1 MFDDLLQCQNRNFK
15 NLSFKCVKY
24 WQAHAQ
30 QTRVIPRHRHLQ
42 AGNVDHVLPSNA
54 WRHSTWHLLLSAMLM
69 FVCFIRLANFRWR
82 EYLCKF
88 LIGANVYSKQQ
99 QLHRFRF
106 DEITSPPAVILSRW
120 WTGDESICHSFLKNW
135 VSRPHFILRKC
146 TEILVNNT
154 GSNFSANES
163 DRAATTPVGVWSSSK
178 CRLEWLFASIERA
191 PQEARLSFVHSFVV
205 SITRDTVKRLECGAV
220 RRRLNRERAN
230 IFAFNRQQRTPHLIT
245 HYVSVTLLF
254 FATNCFK

>member
-1 MFDDLLQCQNRNFK
+1 MRQILAGACAANSCNSKRSTSSSRK
-15 NLSFKCVKY
+15 RGSR
-24 WQAHAQ
+24 ASIE
-30 QTRVIPRHRHLQ
+30 RVTSSYLTPAIVRHV
-42 AGNVDHVLPSNA
+42 NVCLFHP
-54 WRHSTWHLLLSAMLM
+54 T
-69 FVCFIRLANFRWR
+69 
-82 EYLCKF
+82 CKF
-88 LIGANVYSKQQ
+88 SLKRIFMQISDWCKCLLEATTV
-99 QLHRFRF
+99 HRFRF
-106 DEITSPPAVILSRW
+106 DEITSPPAVILFRW

-154 GSNFSANES
+154 GSNFSANERV
-163 DRAATTPVGVWSSSK
+163 RAATTPVGVWSSSK

-220 RRRLNRERAN
+220 RRRLNRARAN

-245 HYVSVTLLF
+245 HYVSVALLF